1 MYYVGLAWLDPLPCK
16 TLPQATGQLNLNMT
30 LACELLKDFVRYLR
44 GACEQCMSVYITLH
58 AVQQVSNSTHVVYPL
73 MPHHH

>member
-30 LACELLKDFVRYLR
+30 LACELLKKFCKILARSMQAMYERIYHVTCCTA
-44 GACEQCMSVYITLH
+44 GEQ
-58 AVQQVSNSTHVVYPL
+58 
-73 MPHHH
+73 